1 MYSELN
7 TGVSNPVFYRI
18 SALNFPLSAM
28 FIAPCF
34 LYFQALF
41 PKDRKA
47 TQQA

>member
-7 TGVSNPVFYRI
+7 TGVSNPVFYGL

-28 FIAPCF
+28 FIALCF